1 MRRKN
6 TQNNTKTQN
15 AQNRKQNIQNRK
27 TNIQL
32 VITKSKR
39 HKANNNETTYYTVN
53 CITVN
58 E

>member
-15 AQNRKQNIQNRK
+15 AQNRKKNIQNRK
-27 TNIQL
+27 TNIKL

-39 HKANNNETTYYTVN
+39 HEASNNETTYYTV
-53 CITVN
+53 THR
-58 E
+58 